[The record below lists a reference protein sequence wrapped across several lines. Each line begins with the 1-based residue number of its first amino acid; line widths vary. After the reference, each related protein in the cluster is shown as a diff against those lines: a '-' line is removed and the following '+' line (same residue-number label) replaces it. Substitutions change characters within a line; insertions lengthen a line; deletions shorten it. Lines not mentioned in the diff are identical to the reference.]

1 MMAYG
6 QRKRVT
12 EITVVGS
19 ASVISNVSIKRRHNG
34 RVATDLMEN
43 ISLSLP

>member
-6 QRKRVT
+6 QRKRLR

-19 ASVISNVSIKRRHNG
+19 ASVISTVSNKRRRNG